1 MRYYMKNGLS
11 GVKNL
16 IWALAIFVSLLALL
30 VGLIFSVFTK
40 YYGDKLEGTLVLG
53 QGVSVSGDA
62 LVDNALD
69 QSAGVSGSIMELP
82 ATQDNG
88 IESVFNFTYLCDSTI
103 AGINDYSASYG
114 GNAAAQLWTDNG
126 GGLSAAAAATTQ
138 IVYPADGSLITPSN
152 AAMVAQPKRLV
163 IYIGGDDL
171 ASATEESFKAGYTQL
186 IKSIHSASSETKI
199 ICCSIASVSSAYPG
213 TDGLNKDLIAT
224 ANGWIRDVSIQN
236 GVYFADLAAIFNNE
250 DGYLKDEY
258 ISPDGRSLGSAG
270 IARLVEYFRYHGV

>member
-1 MRYYMKNGLS
+1 MKNGLS

-16 IWALAIFVSLLALL
+16 IWALAIFVSLLALF

-69 QSAGVSGSIMELP
+69 QPAGVSGSVMELP

-103 AGINDYSASYG
+103 TGINDYSSSYG
-114 GNAAAQLWTDNG
+114 GNAIAQLWTDNG
-126 GGLSAAAAATTQ
+126 GGLSAASAATTQ
-138 IVYPADGSLITPSN
+138 IVYPGDGSLITPSN

-186 IKSIHSASSETKI
+186 IKSVRSASSETKI
-199 ICCSIASVSSAYPG
+199 ICCSIGSVGSAYPSS
-213 TDGLNKDLIAT
+213 DGLTKELIAQ
-224 ANGWIRDVSIQN
+224 ANEWIKDISIEN
-236 GVYFADLAAIFNNE
+236 GTYFADLASLLNDS
-250 DGYLKDEY
+250 DGYLKAEFTA
-258 ISPDGRSLGSAG
+258 PDGRNLSAAG
-270 IARLVEYFRYHGV
+270 IAKLVEYFRYHGV

>member
-1 MRYYMKNGLS
+1 MKNGLS

-69 QSAGVSGSIMELP
+69 QPSGVPGNVMELP

-103 AGINDYSASYG
+103 AGINDYSSSYG
-114 GNAAAQLWTDNG
+114 GNATAQLWTDNG
-126 GGLSAAAAATTQ
+126 GGLSAASAATTQ
-138 IVYPADGSLITPSN
+138 IVYPGDGSLITPSN

-186 IKSIHSASSETKI
+186 IKSIRSASSETKI
-199 ICCSIASVSSAYPG
+199 ICCSLASVSSAYPG

-224 ANGWIRDVSIQN
+224 ANGWIRDISIEN
-236 GVYFADLAAIFNNE
+236 GAYFADLASIFNNE

-258 ISPDGRSLGSAG
+258 ISPDGRALGSAG